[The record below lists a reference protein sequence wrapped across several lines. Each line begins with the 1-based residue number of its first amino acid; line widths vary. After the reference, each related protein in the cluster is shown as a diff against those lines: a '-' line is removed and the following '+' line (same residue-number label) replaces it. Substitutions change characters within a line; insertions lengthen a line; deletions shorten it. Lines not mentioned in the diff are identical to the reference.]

1 MRRTLLILAVTGVA
15 LGLLLTFKTTALHAP
30 GSVPQAATPPPSS
43 EPRRSSGTP
52 SRSITGPVEEN
63 RWGPVQVKVTF
74 TGSRISDIQALQ
86 VPSHTTFSQ
95 QVNAYAVPI
104 LRKEALRAQSAQIDV
119 VSGATYTSDGYRQS
133 LQAAID
139 AHHG

>member
-30 GSVPQAATPPPSS
+30 GSVPQATTPPPSS
-43 EPRRSSGTP
+43 EPGRRSGTP
-52 SRSITGPVEEN
+52 PRSITGPVVHTL
-63 RWGPVQVKVTF
+63 WGPVQVKVTF